1 MGVPKRWKGQVTG
14 HVYDLE
20 HGEKINPETEGIGC
34 AGCGSAPSAVVNGR
48 EKYSRVFIRLR
59 TPEEILT
66 YRPIEDGA
74 DFARRAAALEKWFNT
89 FVRDRDVVLNF
100 EVLSPEAADGLEE
113 FDNIEE
119 LKR

>member
-1 MGVPKRWKGQVTG
+1 MSMPKRWKGPVTG

-20 HGEKINPETEGIGC
+20 HGEKINPVAEGIGC
-34 AGCGSAPSAVVNGR
+34 AGSGSAPSAVVNGR
-48 EKYSRVFIRLR
+48 KKYSRVFIRLR

-66 YRPIEDGA
+66 YRPFEDGA

-100 EVLSPEAADGLEE
+100 EVLAADKADGLEE
-113 FDNIEE
+113 FDNMEE